1 MEEVKKGVKK
11 EIPTLVKVIAVL
23 RIIGGI
29 FGILSGVVLFLIKFV
44 SINIFTQ
51 FLSYYPKDVSS
62 LLFLFFTGVG
72 ILLGICSLFAAIYLY
87 KGRNWARIATII
99 LVFIGAIIS
108 IVYFFIFGTAI
119 INLILGIIIPGLII
133 GYLLFNKEVK
143 EAFS

>member
-1 MEEVKKGVKK
+1 MKEGVKK

-23 RIIGGI
+23 RIIGGV

-51 FLSYYPKDVSS
+51 FLSYYPEDVSS

-72 ILLGICSLFAAIYLY
+72 MFLGICSLFAAIYLY
-87 KGRNWARIATII
+87 KGRNWARIVTII
-99 LVFIGAIIS
+99 LVFIGVILS
-108 IVYFFIFGTAI
+108 IVSFFIFGGTVV
-119 INLILGIIIPGLII
+119 NLVVGWPISGLII
-133 GYLLFNKEVK
+133 GYLLFSKKVK